1 MKQIYALLTML
12 LFVFSMNAQYIY
24 NDFDANQNETFE
36 GWPNMPT
43 IVANPDASGINTSAN
58 VAEWIRSGD
67 QWAHVYC
74 NLEGTIDFTTG
85 TVFELKVHI
94 PIACTILFK
103 LEDGNGG
110 FTQLSADVTTVNEWT
125 PLSFDFT
132 GATTDVYNKIVIF
145 FDFESFVDN
154 TYYFDDVTGPEVGE
168 GSGIPVDLPVT
179 FDNDEVLYALTDF
192 GGNVSEIVVD
202 PENPAN
208 NVAQTTKTAGAETWA
223 GTTVGGSIGFAN
235 PIPFTETFT
244 TMSVEV
250 WSPIAGIPVRLKVE
264 DHNVAEH
271 SVETEYITNV
281 AMEWET
287 LYFDFSNEA
296 QGTAEL
302 NLDYI
307 YDKASIFF
315 DFATTGGETDQTYYW
330 DDMIFLD
337 GTGILE
343 NISTETIVYPNPAT
357 DVLYLENV
365 QNLNNISIY
374 SVTGQLMYHS
384 DKINNPIDVKDLPAG
399 MYTLHASGSDGQKYH
414 AKFIVK

>member
-1 MKQIYALLTML
+1 MKRFYALITVMM
-12 LFVFSMNAQYIY
+12 FVFSVNAQYIY

-43 IVANPDASGINTSAN
+43 VVANPDISGINTSAN
-58 VAEWIRSGD
+58 VAEWMRSGE

-74 NLEGTIDFTTG
+74 PLEGTVDFTTG

-110 FTQLSADVTTVNEWT
+110 STELSADVTTVNEWT
-125 PLSFDFT
+125 QLSFDFT
-132 GATTDVYNKIVIF
+132 GATTDVYNQIVIF
-145 FDFESFVDN
+145 FDFASTTDN
-154 TYYFDDVTGPEVGE
+154 TYYFDDVTGPEVGA

-179 FDNDEVLYALTDF
+179 FDDDEVLYGLTDF

-208 NVAQTTKTAGAETWA
+208 SVAQTLKTAGAETWA
-223 GTTVGGSIGFAN
+223 GTTVGGTLGFAN
-235 PIPFTETFT
+235 PIPLAPGSTI
-244 TMSVEV
+244 MSVDV
-250 WSPIAGIPVRLKVE
+250 WSPTAGIPVRLKVE

-271 SVETEYITNV
+271 SVETEAMTTV

-287 LYFDFSNEA
+287 LVFDFSNEA
-296 QGTAEL
+296 PGTAEI
-302 NLDYI
+302 DFSYI

-315 DFATTGGETDQTYYW
+315 DFGTNGTGATYYW
-330 DDMIFLD
+330 DNMEF
-337 GTGILE
+337 GISTRISE
-343 NISTETIVYPNPAT
+343 NIIEETNVYPNPVS
-357 DVLYLENV
+357 DVLYLENAV
-365 QNLNNISIY
+365 NLKNISIY
-374 SVTGQLMYHS
+374 SVVGQIVYQSEKVNNSINIS
-384 DKINNPIDVKDLPAG
+384 DFPVGI
-399 MYTLHASGSDGQKYH
+399 YTLRANGNDGKQYF